1 MVMILLI
8 CKLVVNIHEQ
18 YARVMH
24 VIIRDVVPQ
33 HCGIIGIM
41 PLLLV
46 NVAYIAFENDQA

>member
-18 YARVMH
+18 YAARVMH

-33 HCGIIGIM
+33 HCGIIGTM
-41 PLLLV
+41 PLLSACKRGV
-46 NVAYIAFENDQA
+46 YCF